1 MKLNFY
7 NLQNYSSTIRFLK
20 KILYK
25 EINNINNYKFI

>member
-7 NLQNYSSTIRFLK
+7 NLQNYSSTIQFLK

>member
-7 NLQNYSSTIRFLK
+7 NLQNYLSTIQFLK

-25 EINNINNYKFI
+25 ETNNINNYKVI